1 MTLAAL
7 LADAVA
13 TAPSDDHGPWLFWL
27 ISGKNPFWQNSGD
40 ASWLNYHHWVQKENW
55 EAFLRGM
62 RVTLSMLGA
71 ALLMY
76 KARALRMGQ
85 PVPRKWARNVAILFT
100 VLGFGVYFDYF
111 NPNTRYSEYYHRHE
125 FYHYYLGS
133 KFFREIGY
141 KRLYEC
147 TAIAEIELGRGA
159 NVRKRDIR
167 DLRVNLIKPIIDTEV
182 VKDPKHCTAHFSPE
196 RWAAFKKDVDWF
208 YKSAAGSYWE
218 NMIKDHGYN
227 PPPVWSMTGKFFA
240 DMGVADDA
248 FFKYL
253 ASIDILLHLGAVTL
267 LVWAFGW
274 ETAAVGVIFW
284 GCNRAADF
292 YWTGGAFLRQDWWFF
307 LVAALCLTKKKYF
320 FLAGFALMW
329 SALLR
334 IFPAIFFGGWAIAIL
349 IHVALRVRGVRKAEN
364 GKEGFV
370 NWLEPRH
377 WRLIGGAVLA
387 LLLLVPASMVV
398 TRAPGEPIYG
408 AYVGFYNHTL
418 KGLQNTALT
427 NHMGLE
433 SVMVH
438 NWDSRMRF
446 LRNDNQDDP
455 FEGWKV
461 NRSTRFKQMKPIYLV
476 ILAGLAA
483 WTAWAL
489 RRTKLLWLG
498 LPLSLPLVCALS
510 NMTCYYY
517 SLFITLCALV
527 HVRKELGPPMLAVG
541 GVSAFMLWSPT
552 GYYWVD
558 DRFVAQA
565 YLFIGLSLMGLW
577 IYSRPFSLARLK
589 AWWSGKPEPRA
600 RAAAPL
606 TGSSTAAAK

>member
-1 MTLAAL
+1 MTLASL
-7 LADAVA
+7 LADALS
-13 TAPSDDHGPWLFWL
+13 APTDDRGPWLFWL
-27 ISGKNPFWQNSGD
+27 ISGKNKFWQTGAD
-40 ASWLNYHHWVQKENW
+40 LPEWHKYLQKDQFEG
-55 EAFLRGM
+55 FLRGV
-62 RVTLSMLGA
+62 RITLSMVGA

-76 KARALRMGQ
+76 KARAIKLGQ
-85 PVPRKWARNVAILFT
+85 PVPKKWTRNIAILFT

-133 KFFREIGY
+133 KFFQEVGY

-147 TAIAEIELGRGA
+147 TAIAEIELGRGP

-167 DLRVNLIKPIIDTEV
+167 DLRVNLIKPIVDTEV
-182 VKDPKHCTAHFSPE
+182 VKDPAHCTSHFSKE
-196 RWAAFKKDVDWF
+196 RWAAFKEDVNWF
-208 YKSAAGSYWE
+208 YKSAAGNYWE

-227 PPPVWSMTGKFFA
+227 PPPVWTMTGKFFA
-240 DMGVADDA
+240 NMGVAGDA

-253 ASIDILLHLGAVTL
+253 ASIDILLHLGAVAL

-274 ETAAVGVIFW
+274 ETAAVGVVFW
-284 GCNRAADF
+284 GTNRAADF

-334 IFPAIFFGGWAIAIL
+334 IFPGIFFGGWAIAIL
-349 IHVALRVRGVRKAEN
+349 LHIALRLKGSRKAEN

-370 NWLEPRH
+370 NLLEPRH

-387 LLLLVPASMVV
+387 LAVLVPTSMMV
-398 TRAPGEPIYG
+398 TKG
-408 AYVGFYNHTL
+408 ANDKPYQPYVDFYNHTL
-418 KGLQNTALT
+418 KTLQNTALT

-438 NWDSRMRF
+438 NWEGRMRF

-455 FEGWKV
+455 FEGWKA
-461 NRSTRFKQMKPIYLV
+461 NRSSRFKEMKPIFLA
-476 ILAGLAA
+476 ILAGVLG
-483 WTAWAL
+483 WTAWCL
-489 RRTKLLWLG
+489 RRTKHLWVAI
-498 LPLSLPLVCALS
+498 PLSLPLVCTLS

-527 HVRKELGPPMLAVG
+527 HVRKELGPPMLMVS
-541 GVSAFMLWSPT
+541 GVSAFMLWSPI

-565 YLFIGLSLMGLW
+565 YLFITLSVMGLW
-577 IYSRPFSLARLK
+577 IYARPFSVERLK
-589 AWWSGKPEPRA
+589 AWWSGKPEPRV
-600 RAAAPL
+600 RVAAA
-606 TGSSTAAAK
+606 TGSSPSPAE

>member
-7 LADAVA
+7 LADAL
-13 TAPSDDHGPWLFWL
+13 APTDDKGPWLFWL
-27 ISGKNPFWQNSGD
+27 ISGKNPFWQ
-40 ASWLNYHHWVQKENW
+40 AKPLQKENW
-55 EAFLRGM
+55 EMFLNGTRL
-62 RVTLSMLGA
+62 TLAMVGA
-71 ALLMY
+71 AVLMY
-76 KARALRMGQ
+76 QARAYKLGQ
-85 PVPRKWARNVAILFT
+85 PVPKKLARYVAIAFT

-133 KFFREIGY
+133 KFFQEVGY
-141 KRLYEC
+141 QRLYEC

-167 DLRVNLIKPIIDTEV
+167 DLRVNLIRPIVDTEV

-196 RWAAFKKDVDWF
+196 RWSAFKQDVDWF

-227 PPPVWSMTGKFFA
+227 PPPVWTMTGKFFA
-240 DMGVADDA
+240 NMGVADDA

-253 ASIDILLHLGAVTL
+253 ASIDIVLHLGAVGL

-274 ETAAVGVIFW
+274 ETTAVGVVFW
-284 GCNRAADF
+284 GCNKAADF

-307 LVAALCLTKKKYF
+307 LVAALCLTKKKYY

-329 SALLR
+329 SMLLR
-334 IFPAIFFGGWAIAIL
+334 IFPGIFFMGWAIAIL
-349 IHVALRVRGVRKAEN
+349 VHLALRLRGARQPSEGGTGVDAFVRRTKILN
-364 GKEGFV
+364 L
-370 NWLEPRH
+370 LEPQH
-377 WRLIGGAVLA
+377 YRLITGAVLA
-387 LLLLVPASMVV
+387 LGLLGSASMVA
-398 TRAPGEPIYG
+398 TRGPTDPHIYTP
-408 AYVGFYNHTL
+408 YVAFYDHTL
-418 KGLQNTALT
+418 KTLGNTALT

-438 NWDSRMRF
+438 NWDGRMRF

-455 FEGWKV
+455 FEGWKI
-461 NRSTRFKQMKPIYLV
+461 NRGARFKQMKPIYLA
-476 ILAGLAA
+476 ILLGLVA
-483 WTAWAL
+483 WTTWAM
-489 RRTKLLWLG
+489 RRTKLLWLCI
-498 LPLSLPLVCALS
+498 PLSLPLVCALS

-527 HVRKELGPPMLAVG
+527 HVRKALGPPMLVIA
-541 GVSAFMLWSPT
+541 GVSSFMLWPPR

-577 IYSRPFSLARLK
+577 IYSRPFSLSRLK
-589 AWWSGKPEPRA
+589 AWWSGKPDVSPRPK
-600 RAAAPL
+600 APPAQL
-606 TGSSTAAAK
+606 TSAPAE

>member
-1 MTLAAL
+1 MTFASL
-7 LADAVA
+7 LADALS
-13 TAPSDDHGPWLFWL
+13 APSDDKGPWLFWL
-27 ISGKNPFWQNSGD
+27 ISGKNSFWQD
-40 ASWLNYHHWVQKENW
+40 HKWLNKENW
-55 EAFLRGM
+55 EWFLNGA
-62 RVTLSMLGA
+62 RVTLTMVGA
-71 ALLMY
+71 FLLLY
-76 KARALRMGQ
+76 QARARKLGQ
-85 PVPRKWARNVAILFT
+85 YIAPRVKRNVAILFT

-133 KFFREIGY
+133 KFFQEVGY

-147 TAIAEIELGRGA
+147 TAVAEIELGRAA

-167 DLRVNLIKPIIDTEV
+167 DLRVNLIKPIVDTEV
-182 VKDPKHCTAHFSPE
+182 VKDPKHCTDHFSKE

-227 PPPVWSMTGKFFA
+227 PPPVWTMTGKFFA
-240 DMGVADDA
+240 NMGVASDA

-253 ASIDILLHLGAVTL
+253 ASIDILLHVGAVAL

-274 ETAAVGVIFW
+274 QTTAVGVVFW
-284 GCNRAADF
+284 GCNKAADF

-307 LVAALCLTKKKYF
+307 LVAALCLTRKKYY

-334 IFPAIFFGGWAIAIL
+334 VFPAIFFGGWAIAIL
-349 IHVALRVRGVRKAEN
+349 IHVALRLRGVRQASD
-364 GKEGFV
+364 GKTGLLGL
-370 NWLEPRH
+370 LEPSHR
-377 WRLIGGAVLA
+377 RLITGAVLA
-387 LLLLVPASMVV
+387 LAVLVPASVAA
-398 TRAPGEPIYG
+398 TKG
-408 AYVGFYNHTL
+408 ATDARIAGPYIDFYQHTL
-418 KGLQNTALT
+418 KTLGNTALT

-438 NWDSRMRF
+438 NWDGRMRF

-455 FEGWKV
+455 FEGWKQ
-461 NRSTRFKQMKPIYLV
+461 NRATRFKEMRPIYIA
-476 ILAGLAA
+476 ILIGLFA
-483 WTAWAL
+483 WVAWAL
-489 RRTKLLWLG
+489 RRTKLLWIC
-498 LPLSLPLVCALS
+498 LPVSIPLVCALS

-517 SLFITLCALV
+517 SLFIVAAAMV
-527 HVRKELGPPMLAVG
+527 HVRPALGPPMLVTA
-541 GVSAFMLWSPT
+541 GVSAFMLWPPR

-565 YLFIGLSLMGLW
+565 YLFIALSLMILW
-577 IYSRPFSLARLK
+577 IYSRPFSIQRLK
-589 AWWSGKPEPRA
+589 AWWAGKSEPRVKRPAALTQRAEETA
-600 RAAAPL
+600 R
-606 TGSSTAAAK
+606 